1 MRSAA
6 PDQTSRLPPGQEGRV
21 PVAFQGTIPHKPS
34 LGRDRIDLNVEAC
47 AASYDGHRRPSG
59 GDAPEK
65 AALVSPAPGPFS
77 FSRFDTFRVEDVN
90 TPICNLLSTCPV
102 AMGSPA
108 PKPSAATVLRD
119 GGPGVPTLGPFFAW
133 WMFQPL
139 VQPSGRL
146 RSAKFPVF
154 APHTVQL
161 GACGNV
167 SL

>member
-1 MRSAA
+1 
-6 PDQTSRLPPGQEGRV
+6 
-21 PVAFQGTIPHKPS
+21 
-34 LGRDRIDLNVEAC
+34 
-47 AASYDGHRRPSG
+47 
-59 GDAPEK
+59 
-65 AALVSPAPGPFS
+65 
-77 FSRFDTFRVEDVN
+77 VN
-90 TPICNLLSTCPV
+90 TPMCNPSRVYTVPFR
-102 AMGSPA
+102 SPA